1 MKTKGWA
8 LAWATSLA
16 FAGAANAQRT
26 PPLAPRPAPTAAPAP
41 IDPATIAMPDL
52 AFTPT
57 PDAIA
62 DFDKYYIFNRAD
74 TEFAAAY
81 ADLQECDAYARGL
94 VFRMEGGAVPYPY
107 AGTMAGA
114 IGGAI
119 ANVAIDAVFGS
130 AERRKQRRMIMRTCM
145 TYKGYRTFGLPKSI
159 WETFNFEEGLSQV
172 DEQRRQR
179 MLQVQARVASG
190 PAPTVGEVVE

>member
-1 MKTKGWA
+1 MKRKLPWA
-8 LAWATSLA
+8 ASLA
-16 FAGAANAQRT
+16 FASAANAQRT
-26 PPLAPRPAPTAAPAP
+26 PPLARTPAPAAAPA
-41 IDPATIAMPDL
+41 IDPATIEMPNL

-57 PDAIA
+57 PDLVA
-62 DFDKYYIFNRAD
+62 DFDKYYVFNRAETD
-74 TEFAAAY
+74 FAAAY
-81 ADLQECDAYARGL
+81 ADLRECDAYARGL
-94 VFRMEGGAVPYPY
+94 VFRMDGGTVPYPY

-119 ANVAIDAVFGS
+119 ANVAIDAMFGS

-172 DEQRRQR
+172 DDQRRQR
-179 MLQVQARVASG
+179 MLQIQARVASG
-190 PAPTVGEVVE
+190 PAPSVGEVVE

>member
-1 MKTKGWA
+1 MKTIGWT
-8 LAWATSLA
+8 L
-16 FAGAANAQRT
+16 AGAAVLAIALPANAQI
-26 PPLAPRPAPTAAPAP
+26 APAP
-41 IDPATIAMPDL
+41 APEAAPPAIDPSTIEMPNL

-57 PDAIA
+57 PEIVA
-62 DFDKYYIFNRAD
+62 DYDKYYVFNRAGAD
-74 TEFAAAY
+74 FAAAN

-94 VFRMEGGAVPYPY
+94 AFHMAGGTVPYPY

-119 ANVAIDAVFGS
+119 GSAVADAIFGS
-130 AERRKQRRMIMRTCM
+130 AERRKQRRMNMRTCM

-159 WETFNFEEGLSQV
+159 WETFNFEEGLSRV

-179 MLQVQARVASG
+179 LLQIQARVASG
-190 PAPTVGEVVE
+190 PMPTVGEIVE

>member
-8 LAWATSLA
+8 LAWAATLA
-16 FAGAANAQRT
+16 FASAANAQRT
-26 PPLAPRPAPTAAPAP
+26 PPLARTPAPAPAAPA

-52 AFTPT
+52 AFAPT
-57 PDAIA
+57 PEIAA
-62 DFDKYYIFNRAD
+62 DFDKYYVFNRAD
-74 TEFAAAY
+74 TDYAAAF
-81 ADLQECDAYARGL
+81 ADLRECDAYARGL
-94 VFRMEGGAVPYPY
+94 VFRLDNGAVPYPY
-107 AGTMAGA
+107 TYTMAGA

-119 ANVAIDAVFGS
+119 ANAAIDAVFGS

-172 DEQRRQR
+172 DDQRRQH
-179 MLQVQARVASG
+179 MLQIQARVASG
-190 PAPTVGEVVE
+190 PTPSVGEVVE